1 MIYRMSRDLE
11 SNLRA
16 RKYPV
21 RVVYGPERFLGTR
34 RDPFGIRIERDR
46 TASEPVSTAHGFQ
59 RNPRKA
65 MMRTLAVVAKLSAT
79 SPIPN
84 ARINEHEALCDQ
96 LVDAFLVS
104 LQEWATAAKAGDVVV
119 TEDRYL
125 SDEEIDKSEHANG
138 VVYLIRFT
146 IQRGVVRRDFD
157 GAALTE
163 FAISESTDTAVRVSF
178 DGQHYEDVS

>member
-11 SNLRA
+11 ANLRA

-34 RDPFGIRIERDR
+34 REPFGIRIERDR
-46 TASEPVSTAHGFQ
+46 TSSEPVDTAHGFQ
-59 RNPRKA
+59 RNPRKV
-65 MMRTLAVVAKLSAT
+65 MTRTMGVTAKLSAT
-79 SPIPN
+79 SPVPN

-104 LQEWATAAKAGDVVV
+104 LVEWSTAAKAGDISVV
-119 TEDRYL
+119 EDRYL

-138 VVYLIRFT
+138 VVYLVRFT

-157 GAALTE
+157 GSALPE
-163 FAISESTDTAVRVSF
+163 FAISESINTAVRVSF
-178 DGQHYEDVS
+178 DGQNYEDVL